1 MLSCRNTGEIIE
13 KEILPCLPPKLSIL
27 VGSIP
32 QSQLGMLTEIRLR
45 DSKPLALYSGLS
57 ETFIDAAGKLTKN
70 PVQSYIVSARDITDT
85 LSIMSQSSLY
95 ALEEELRNGY
105 LTLRGGHRVGFA
117 GQAVV
122 DGGRVRTLKYISA
135 LNIRIAREIPGAAD
149 GIMAYLLHGH
159 RPYNTL
165 IISPPQ
171 CGKTTI
177 LRDIVRQLSNGIP
190 GRFKGIKVG
199 VVDERSEIAG
209 TYEGVPQKNVGI
221 RTDVLDAC
229 PKAEGMI
236 MLIRSMS
243 PQVIVADEIGKIEDV
258 YAIGEAVQA
267 GVSLIV
273 SVHGGGI
280 EQIKRRPSMNQ
291 LLQEQ
296 IFERYVVLGCSR
308 GVGTVEGIFDEQFS
322 DLTYQP
328 LLDKEERSCG

>member
-1 MLSCRNTGEIIE
+1 M
-13 KEILPCLPPKLSIL
+13 
-27 VGSIP
+27 
-32 QSQLGMLTEIRLR
+32 
-45 DSKPLALYSGLS
+45 
-57 ETFIDAAGKLTKN
+57 
-70 PVQSYIVSARDITDT
+70 
-85 LSIMSQSSLY
+85 
-95 ALEEELRNGY
+95 
-105 LTLRGGHRVGFA
+105 
-117 GQAVV
+117 
-122 DGGRVRTLKYISA
+122 
-135 LNIRIAREIPGAAD
+135 RIAREIPGASD
-149 GIMAYLLHGH
+149 GIIPYLLNEQ

-190 GRFKGIKVG
+190 GKFKGVKVG

-267 GVSLIV
+267 GVNLIV
-273 SVHGGGI
+273 SVHGADI

-291 LLQEQ
+291 LLHER

-308 GVGTVEGIFDEQFS
+308 GVGTVEGIYDEQFLA
-322 DLTYQP
+322 LTFKSS
-328 LLDKEERSCG
+328 LDRREEQSCG